1 MWDRGFVEKTKM
13 RFAETLLVGLDEGA
27 VGALFRAAIGFAIS
41 PAVAAVMGRAAG
53 DWALVPGVAM
63 IVILLRLVPLVI
75 RRLVPFSS
83 RAQEIWRNRRQTAK
97 RYDSYQWQKLFWMGA
112 GMALYSAVGDA
123 LRVPDMA
130 VSAICVVAGGVGLA
144 RWRAVAPR
152 RRSGAALS
160 EEATRSAA

>member
-1 MWDRGFVEKTKM
+1 VETAAKM
-13 RFAETLLVGLDEGA
+13 RFVETLLVGLEEGA
-27 VGALFRAAIGFAIS
+27 VGALLRATIGFATR
-41 PAVAAVMGRAAG
+41 PAVDAVMGRSAG

-75 RRLVPFSS
+75 RKLVPFSS
-83 RAQEIWRNRRQTAK
+83 RAQEIWWNRRQMAK

-112 GMALYSAVGDA
+112 GMALYAAVGDA
-123 LRVPDMA
+123 VRVPDIV
-130 VSAICVVAGGVGLA
+130 VSATCIVAGSVGLA

-152 RRSGAALS
+152 RRGGAALP